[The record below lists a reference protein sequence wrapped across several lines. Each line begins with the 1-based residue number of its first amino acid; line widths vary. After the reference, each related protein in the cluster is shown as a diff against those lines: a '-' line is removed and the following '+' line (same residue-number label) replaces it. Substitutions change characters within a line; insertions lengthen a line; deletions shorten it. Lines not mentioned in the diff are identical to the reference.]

1 MKKAKPFL
9 LILVFSV
16 SITLIGAF
24 VDSDER
30 YPNMWHNIREL
41 IIMTAL
47 IFSAVSILYLIYL
60 LLDRLFSKKLQ

>member
-16 SITLIGAF
+16 SITLFGAF

>member
-60 LLDRLFSKKLQ
+60 LFDRLFSKKLQ